1 MFNSKLDLSCLDKW
15 SRLEVYIKVDQS
27 EYVRDKERKEE
38 ALLGIMKAFGTDF
51 SNTYTSKEVR
61 KYIADNMQV
70 EEDADVTESH
80 PS

>member
-1 MFNSKLDLSCLDKW
+1 MNICTW
-15 SRLEVYIKVDQS
+15 Q
-27 EYVRDKERKEE
+27 KERKEE

-80 PS
+80 PSWLQS